1 VIKQPV
7 PNTSSSDDLLQ
18 PAEFPSSEDDEIGF
32 VKSREVSE
40 GFGGSVSVSDEE
52 GDFALWESRT
62 KGNQSQIR
70 RRDRERERC
79 EEGKGDERLW
89 PCAVPRL
96 RFSIA
101 RELRLGFD
109 GGP

>member
-1 VIKQPV
+1 MIKQPV

-40 GFGGSVSVSDEE
+40 GFGGSVGVSDEE
-52 GDFALWESRT
+52 GDFALLEPRT
-62 KGNQSQIR
+62 KGNQGQIR
-70 RRDRERERC
+70 NRECERETC
-79 EEGKGDERLW
+79 EGGREDERLW